1 MKRSTECE
9 RIEDLLPLYIDGDIS
24 TENAAE
30 VTTHLAECA
39 DCAHSL
45 ETYRSLESSL
55 SAMPL
60 ILPDPRTVASKVTGS
75 LGIEKRSSLA
85 EIFSRMSFVWTFAV
99 ATATLILLVSRFDY
113 ASALMSGQESLVD
126 SATRSM
132 EYWTVAASG
141 VIAGMFSQIEASL
154 AGDPWILV
162 TAMIGFGLVIF
173 TAGMVAALKTL
184 R

>member
-9 RIEDLLPLYIDGDIS
+9 RFEDLLPLYIDGKLSAED
-24 TENAAE
+24 AAG
-30 VTTHLAECA
+30 VTVHLAGCEECMR
-39 DCAHSL
+39 SL
-45 ETYRSLESSL
+45 ETYRALESSL
-55 SAMPL
+55 DAMPG
-60 ILPDPRTVASKVTGS
+60 ILPDSRAVSSRITKH
-75 LGIEKRSSLA
+75 LGLEKRSSMA
-85 EIFSRMSFVWTFAV
+85 DIFSRMSFVWAIAV
-99 ATATLILLVSRFDY
+99 ATAALILLVSRFDY
-113 ASALMSGQESLVD
+113 VSALMSGQESLVD

-154 AGDPWILV
+154 AGDPWILA

-173 TAGMVAALKTL
+173 TAGIVAALKTL